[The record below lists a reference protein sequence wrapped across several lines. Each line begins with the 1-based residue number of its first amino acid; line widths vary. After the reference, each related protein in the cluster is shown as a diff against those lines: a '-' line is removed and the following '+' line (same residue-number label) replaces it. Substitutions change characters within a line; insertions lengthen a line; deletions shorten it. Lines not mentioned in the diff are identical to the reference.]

1 MTVMSEGLLL
11 NSKYIKMGREE
22 GVFKLSSSFFFIIIL
37 LYFFFMKIIFIFS
50 CSGMFWDVPGCSGMF
65 RNVPACSGMFRVPG
79 FIDALKVKDKT
90 KALALGNRGSLW
102 EGHLDMN
109 NLCNTIKILD
119 DYLGGESRC

>member
-1 MTVMSEGLLL
+1 MTVMSEGMLL

-22 GVFKLSSSFFFIIIL
+22 GVFKLSSSFFFYYYFIIFFFHENNF
-37 LYFFFMKIIFIFS
+37 YFFLFR
-50 CSGMFWDVPGCSGMF
+50 DVPGCSGMF

-90 KALALGNRGSLW
+90 KASALGNRGSLW

-109 NLCNTIKILD
+109 NLCNTIKILG
-119 DYLGGESRC
+119 DYFGGESRC